1 MHETKLS
8 PTLMLDSFPSNAK
21 PRPEQV
27 RILNLIEANL
37 DKYDYFV
44 VNAPTGV
51 GKSHIACTISSYF
64 AKKFL
69 PSAIITATKILQDNY
84 HDEFPHLPVIKGKN
98 NFACQYLLDI
108 KKIKPGLPVI
118 QYVRNGLTCSSGPC
132 DKDTGNE
139 DEICRYRDRNSSP
152 SRRART
158 RTGNEDEICRDRDFD
173 CEYYV
178 QRDIGLESSEVIM
191 NYASL
196 FALKAGQQEGLDRY
210 AMIYDEA
217 HNIEDQLVNYGNKTY
232 SKAFLKQREISTPV
246 RDIGENDTDKVLDL
260 LYEIQV
266 RCKKLRDGARDPE
279 VKKGYDNDVNA
290 AAQQQQN
297 IERDPEN
304 FMFDVDEDTR
314 SNISIIP
321 LRVHKLRDR
330 FLDAPKQFF
339 LSATITKDSISRDL
353 GIPAD
358 EICEIQTPKHPFSLE
373 SRKINFLNTTRVTQ
387 SYFFNHPEDR
397 KRSILQI
404 QEVARMHPDE
414 RGLVLITRKSDLDLM
429 RKWFGRDV
437 QERIIEGH
445 STNSDDSGMN
455 DSLDALRKSK
465 NGILVSASAWEG
477 IDLKDGLA
485 RWYVIYKMPWLDLS
499 DKRISRIKSISHS
512 WYSQKCITKLIQG
525 MGRCVRSADDWAVGY
540 CIDSGIQNGLK
551 RNKWL
556 IPTAYHDVVS
566 A

>member
-1 MHETKLS
+1 MT
-8 PTLMLDSFPSNAK
+8 TFT
-21 PRPEQV
+21 
-27 RILNLIEANL
+27 
-37 DKYDYFV
+37 

-51 GKSHIACTISSYF
+51 GKSHIACAISSYF
-64 AKKFL
+64 AKKSL
-69 PSAIITATKILQDNY
+69 SSAIITATKILQDNY

-98 NFACQYLLDI
+98 NFACQYLLDV
-108 KKIKPGLPVI
+108 KKIKPGLPMI
-118 QYVRNGLTCSSGPC
+118 QYARKGLTCSSGPC

-139 DEICRYRDRNSSP
+139 DEICHY
-152 SRRART
+152 
-158 RTGNEDEICRDRDFD
+158 RDFD
-173 CEYYV
+173 CAYYV
-178 QRDIGLESSEVIM
+178 QRDIGLASSSVIM

-196 FALKAGQQEGLDRY
+196 FALKANQQKGLDRF

-217 HNIEDQLVNYGNKTY
+217 HNIEDQLVNYGKRTY

-246 RDIGENDTDKVLDL
+246 RDIGENDTDRVLDL

-290 AAQQQQN
+290 AAQHQQN
-297 IERDPEN
+297 IELDPEN
-304 FMFDVDEDTR
+304 FMFAVDEDTR
-314 SNISIIP
+314 SNLSIIP
-321 LRVHKLRDR
+321 LRVYKLRDR

-339 LSATITKDSISRDL
+339 LSATVTKDSISRDL
-353 GIPAD
+353 GIPAG

-373 SRKINFLNTTRVTQ
+373 SRKVNFLNTTRVTQ
-387 SYFFNHPEDR
+387 SYFFSHPEDR

-437 QERIIEGH
+437 LERIIEGH

-455 DSLDALRKSK
+455 DSLDALRQSK
-465 NGILVSASAWEG
+465 NGILVSSSAWEG
-477 IDLKDGLA
+477 IDLKDGLS

-512 WYSQKCITKLIQG
+512 WYSQKCVTKLIQG

-551 RNKWL
+551 NNKRF
-556 IPTAYHDVVS
+556 IPQAYHDIVT